1 MFSSWQIKWLH
12 SKPTCNYGTMSEH
25 WHFWHVLKISR
36 DFERDWARPFFP
48 PAETW
53 SFTSAFQRL
62 SITSQ
67 APKKK
72 KKKKKKPLNWE
83 GMDLRL
89 FANKQDEST
98 LSTLEEIQLLRS
110 QMIVVLKVCLRKL
123 QISIWS
129 GLKSWWNILR
139 LLQKHWKVCFC
150 FQHPIFVKDFYVV
163 RATKMRLESRLDIS
177 NALSMGPFSCRNT
190 NSGLSLVL
198 H

>member
-1 MFSSWQIKWLH
+1 
-12 SKPTCNYGTMSEH
+12 MSEH
-25 WHFWHVLKISR
+25 WHFGHVSKISR

-48 PAETW
+48 PADTW
-53 SFTSAFQRL
+53 SLTSAFQRL

-67 APKKK
+67 APKK
-72 KKKKKKPLNWE
+72 PLNRE

-89 FANKQDEST
+89 FVNKQDESS
-98 LSTLEEIQLLRS
+98 LSTVEENQLLGS
-110 QMIVVLKVCLRKL
+110 HMMVVLKVCLRQL

-139 LLQKHWKVCFC
+139 LLQKHWKACFC

-177 NALSMGPFSCRNT
+177 NTLPMGPFSCRNT
-190 NSGLSLVL
+190 ISGLSLAL